1 MLKGLGF
8 FAEFQLKMLSLSCTS
23 TPDTSS
29 QNSDPAVVIKKHLTE
44 KINEELKRNTMIVYK
59 SYRMSQAASIGS
71 KFTVDDFEHMDFR

>member
-23 TPDTSS
+23 APDTSS
-29 QNSDPAVVIKKHLTE
+29 QNADPSVVIKKHLTE